1 MTMSDPFEEIRDAA
15 RAHALK
21 IREAGEGEYFFSSP
35 LRSDSNPSVHVTR
48 KNGKTLMADMSD
60 PTDRRLVEETLQA
73 LGIPDIFKN
82 TDHDGRYSDRSDMER
97 IAALAARNRKASSHS
112 PATAKAEKPTRLDKL
127 EKLKPYV
134 PPSANPVY
142 SDEFRRLCAL
152 LHVEPASGLIRTTCP
167 SCDTKKSFRM
177 VYSPLNAATLIRCNS
192 LQCAADLN
200 GLADRLRVE
209 PDRRYIAKHDGM
221 TIMDYD
227 RNDAQA
233 AYKRYAGGSLPF
245 HVCYAYPDGS
255 MVWRGAHGPQV
266 GDGEKPINSAH
277 TGGRRPLYQGDNAK
291 KWAHAGKP
299 VFLVE
304 GEKDAATLWALGYA
318 AVSGIGGGGSFA
330 DRLDLDNARD
340 VLAGADVI
348 AVVDKDETGAKWR
361 EQVEKTIRPI
371 AGDLTMVQATG
382 AAHDTTDA
390 VLMGEWFEIFPD
402 PVPAASA
409 PIVETDDEEDE
420 DAFVPPA
427 EDPYA
432 SFWRSRP
439 FLEKICYAARQ
450 SLVSP
455 WATLMCVLARV
466 ATRIPPHVVTPRI
479 IGGKEGSLNCFVG
492 LIGEAGKGKDAA
504 DAVASTLVPD
514 LRGANTI
521 MPASGEGVA
530 AMFAYKGKP
539 SDDGDDGERD
549 VTRCSN
555 SRAYLRVSEVSQLG
569 ALMGRQGSTLGPE
582 LTKLWSGQLIGTLT
596 KDPAKRLY
604 APEFGYRASMYVGIQ
619 PGNAGVILDEEATGL
634 PQRFLWAD
642 TADYWPIRKEDWI
655 CGYKPDPLPLGD
667 MPEDPTGLQELYKAK
682 GREHMLN
689 GGETNYPLVELQYPK
704 EVGLASFDKR
714 NKVLTSNTFA
724 PPSDK
729 KLDTHSNYTRIR
741 TAALVAF
748 LDTPPGRTVKV
759 TEGHWALAGEI
770 LEYSKTQLSNLLK
783 YRSMVRR
790 KAGADREKD
799 RRISKAMADKSIE
812 ADMSKARARILSFMR
827 NPSPKYRKTGEP
839 DSDRWARHEFSGIEL
854 KRNTKGDARQYVYDE
869 LLHMSEEKPPLVE
882 ITQQGSGPGST
893 VWRLAGYEVSRPV
906 N

>member
-1 MTMSDPFEEIRDAA
+1 MTNDPFEEIRDAA

-21 IREAGEGEYFFSSP
+21 IKEIGENEYFFSSP
-35 LRSDSNPSVHVTR
+35 LRSDSDPSVHVTR
-48 KNGKTLMADMSD
+48 KNGKTLVADMSD
-60 PTDRRLVEETLQA
+60 PHDNRLKEETLHA
-73 LGIPDIFKN
+73 LGIPDVFKSA
-82 TDHDGRYSDRSDMER
+82 DHDGRYSDRPDTER

-112 PATAKAEKPTRLDKL
+112 PATVKIKEPARLDRL
-127 EKLKPYV
+127 EKFKPYV
-134 PPSANPVY
+134 PASVNPAY

-152 LHVEPASGLIRTTCP
+152 LHVEPALGLIRATCP
-167 SCDTKKSFRM
+167 ACGEEGTLRM

-200 GLADRLRVE
+200 RLADVLQVE

-221 TIMDYD
+221 TLMDYD
-227 RNDAQA
+227 RNDSQA
-233 AYKRYAGGSLPF
+233 TYRRYAGGSLPF
-245 HVCYAYPDGS
+245 HVRYTYPDGS
-255 MVWRGAHGPQV
+255 TVWRGAHGLQV
-266 GDGEKPINSAH
+266 GDGEKPINSAG
-277 TGGRRPLYQGDNAK
+277 TGGRRPLYQGDNAE
-291 KWAHAGKP
+291 KWALAGKP

-348 AVVDKDETGAKWR
+348 AVVDKDETGRKWR
-361 EQVEKTIRPI
+361 EQVWKMIRPI

-382 AAHDTTDA
+382 DAHDTTDA
-390 VLMGEWFEIFPD
+390 VMMGEWFEILPD
-402 PVPAASA
+402 PTPAVSVS
-409 PIVETDDEEDE
+409 PPTVEDDEEEDE
-420 DAFVPPA
+420 GAFVPPA

-466 ATRIPPHVVTPRI
+466 ATRIPPQVVTPPI
-479 IGGKEGSLNCFVG
+479 VGKEGSLNCFVG

-504 DAVASTLVPD
+504 DAVASMLVPD

-539 SDDGDDGERD
+539 SDDGDAGERD

-555 SRAYLRVSEVSQLG
+555 PRAYLRVSEVAQLG

-642 TADYWPIRKEDWI
+642 TADYWPIREENWI

-667 MPEDPTGLQELYKAK
+667 MPEDPTGLQDLYKAK
-682 GREHMLN
+682 GRENMLN
-689 GGETNYPLVELQYPK
+689 GGKTNYPLVELQYT
-704 EVGLASFDKR
+704 VGINHESFVKR
-714 NKVLTSNTFA
+714 HRVLTSNTFA

-748 LDTPPGRTVKV
+748 LDTPPSRTVKI
-759 TEGHWALAGEI
+759 TKEHWALAGEI
-770 LEYSKTQLSNLLK
+770 LEYSRAQLANLLK
-783 YRSMVRR
+783 CRAIFKR
-790 KAGADREKD
+790 KAGADKEKD

-812 ADMSKARARILSFMR
+812 ADKRKARTRILSFMQ
-827 NPSPKYRKTGEP
+827 NPSPKYLKSGEA
-839 DSDRWARHEFSGIEL
+839 DSDRWARHEFTGIEL
-854 KRNTKGDARQYVYDE
+854 KQNTRGDARGYVYGE
-869 LLHMSEEKPPLVE
+869 LLSMAEEKPPLVE
-882 ITQQGSGPGST
+882 VVRQGTGPGST
-893 VWRLAGYEVSRPV
+893 VWKRTGYGAA
-906 N
+906 

>member
-1 MTMSDPFEEIRDAA
+1 MTNDPFEEIRDAA

-21 IREAGEGEYFFSSP
+21 IKEIGENEYFFSSP
-35 LRSDSNPSVHVTR
+35 LRSDSDPSVHVTR
-48 KNGKTLMADMSD
+48 KNGKTLVADMSD
-60 PTDRRLVEETLQA
+60 PHDNRLKEETLHA
-73 LGIPDIFKN
+73 LGIPDVFKSA
-82 TDHDGRYSDRSDMER
+82 DHDGRYSDRPDTER
-97 IAALAARNRKASSHS
+97 ISVLAARNRKASSHS
-112 PATAKAEKPTRLDKL
+112 PATVKIKEPARLDRL
-127 EKLKPYV
+127 EKFKPYV
-134 PPSANPVY
+134 PASVNPAY

-152 LHVEPASGLIRTTCP
+152 LNVGPTPGLIRATCP
-167 SCDTKKSFRM
+167 ACGEAKSLRM
-177 VYSPLNAATLIRCNS
+177 VYTPLNAATLIRCNS

-200 GLADRLRVE
+200 RLADVLRVE

-221 TIMDYD
+221 TLMDYD
-227 RNDAQA
+227 RNDSQA
-233 AYKRYAGGSLPF
+233 TYRRYAGGSLPF
-245 HVCYAYPDGS
+245 HVRYTYPDGS
-255 MVWRGAHGPQV
+255 TVWRGAHGLQV
-266 GDGEKPINSAH
+266 GDGEKPINSAG
-277 TGGRRPLYQGDNAK
+277 TGGRRPLYQGDNAE
-291 KWAHAGKP
+291 KWALAGKP

-348 AVVDKDETGAKWR
+348 AVVDKDETGRKWR
-361 EQVEKTIRPI
+361 EQVWKMIRPI

-382 AAHDTTDA
+382 DAHDTTDA
-390 VLMGEWFEIFPD
+390 VMMGEWFEILPD
-402 PVPAASA
+402 PTPAVSVS
-409 PIVETDDEEDE
+409 PPTVEDDEEEDE
-420 DAFVPPA
+420 GAFVPPA

-466 ATRIPPHVVTPRI
+466 ATRIPPQVVTPPI
-479 IGGKEGSLNCFVG
+479 VGKEGSLNCFVG

-504 DAVASTLVPD
+504 DAVASMLVPD

-539 SDDGDDGERD
+539 SDDGDAGERD

-555 SRAYLRVSEVSQLG
+555 PRAYLRVSEVAQLG

-642 TADYWPIRKEDWI
+642 TADYWPIREENWI
-655 CGYKPDPLPLGD
+655 YGYKPDPLPLGD
-667 MPEDPTGLQELYKAK
+667 MPEDPTGLQDLYKAK
-682 GREHMLN
+682 GRENMLN
-689 GGETNYPLVELQYPK
+689 GGKTNYPLVELQYT
-704 EVGLASFDKR
+704 VGINHESFVKR
-714 NKVLTSNTFA
+714 HRVLTSNTFA

-748 LDTPPGRTVKV
+748 LDTPPSRTVKI
-759 TEGHWALAGEI
+759 TKEHWALAGEI
-770 LEYSKTQLSNLLK
+770 LEYSRAQLANLLK
-783 YRSMVRR
+783 CRAIFKR
-790 KAGADREKD
+790 KAGADKEKD

-812 ADMSKARARILSFMR
+812 TDKRKARKRILSFMQ
-827 NPSPKYRKTGEP
+827 NPSPKYLKSGEA
-839 DSDRWARHEFSGIEL
+839 DSDRWARHEFTGIEL
-854 KRNTKGDARQYVYDE
+854 KQNTNGDARGYVYDE
-869 LLHMSEEKPPLVE
+869 LLSMAEEKPPLVE
-882 ITQQGSGPGST
+882 VVQQGTGPGST
-893 VWRLAGYEVSRPV
+893 VWKRTVSGTA
-906 N
+906 

>member
-1 MTMSDPFEEIRDAA
+1 MTNDPFEEIRDAA

-21 IREAGEGEYFFSSP
+21 IKEIGENEYFFSSP
-35 LRSDSNPSVHVTR
+35 LRSDSDPSVHVTR
-48 KNGKTLMADMSD
+48 KNGKTLVADMSD
-60 PTDRRLVEETLQA
+60 PHDNRLKEETLHA
-73 LGIPDIFKN
+73 LGIPDVFKSA
-82 TDHDGRYSDRSDMER
+82 DHDGRYSDRPDTER

-112 PATAKAEKPTRLDKL
+112 PATVKIKEPARLDRL
-127 EKLKPYV
+127 EKFKPYV
-134 PPSANPVY
+134 PASVNPAY

-152 LHVEPASGLIRTTCP
+152 LNVGPAPGLIRATCP
-167 SCDTKKSFRM
+167 ACGEAKSLRM
-177 VYSPLNAATLIRCNS
+177 VYTPLNAATLIRCNS

-200 GLADRLRVE
+200 RLADVLQVE

-221 TIMDYD
+221 TLMDYD
-227 RNDAQA
+227 RNDSQA
-233 AYKRYAGGSLPF
+233 TYRRYAGGSLPF
-245 HVCYAYPDGS
+245 HVRYVYPDGS
-255 MVWRGAHGPQV
+255 EVWRGAHGPQA
-266 GDGEKPINSAH
+266 GDGEKPINSAG

-291 KWAHAGKP
+291 KWALAGNP

-348 AVVDKDETGAKWR
+348 AVVDKDETGHKWR

-382 AAHDTTDA
+382 DAHDTTDA
-390 VLMGEWFEIFPD
+390 VMMGEWFEILPD
-402 PVPAASA
+402 PTPAVSISL
-409 PIVETDDEEDE
+409 PTVETDEEEDE
-420 DAFVPPA
+420 GAFVPPA

-466 ATRIPPHVVTPRI
+466 ATRIPPQVVTPRI
-479 IGGKEGSLNCFVG
+479 VGGYGSLNCFVG

-504 DAVASTLVPD
+504 DAVASMLVPD

-539 SDDGDDGERD
+539 SDDGDAGERD

-555 SRAYLRVSEVSQLG
+555 PRAYLRVSEVAQLG

-642 TADYWPIRKEDWI
+642 TADYWPIREENWI

-667 MPEDPTGLQELYKAK
+667 MPEDSTGLQDLYKAK
-682 GREHMLN
+682 GREDMLN
-689 GGETNYPLVELQYPK
+689 GGKTNYPLVELQYT
-704 EVGLASFDKR
+704 VGINHESFVKR
-714 NKVLTSNTFA
+714 HRVLTSNTFA

-748 LDTPPGRTVKV
+748 LDTPPGQMVEV
-759 TEGHWALAGEI
+759 SEEHWSLAGEI
-770 LEYSKTQLSNLLK
+770 LEYSRAQLANLLK
-783 YRSMVRR
+783 CRAIFKR
-790 KAGADREKD
+790 KAGADKEKD

-812 ADMSKARARILSFMR
+812 TDKRKARKRILSFMQ
-827 NPSPKYRKTGEP
+827 NPSPKYLKSGEA
-839 DSDRWARHEFSGIEL
+839 DSDRWARHEFTGIEL
-854 KRNTKGDARQYVYDE
+854 KQNTNGDARGYVYDE
-869 LLHMSEEKPPLVE
+869 LLSMAEEKPPLVE
-882 ITQQGSGPGST
+882 VVQQGTGPGST
-893 VWRLAGYEVSRPV
+893 VWKRTASGTA
-906 N
+906 